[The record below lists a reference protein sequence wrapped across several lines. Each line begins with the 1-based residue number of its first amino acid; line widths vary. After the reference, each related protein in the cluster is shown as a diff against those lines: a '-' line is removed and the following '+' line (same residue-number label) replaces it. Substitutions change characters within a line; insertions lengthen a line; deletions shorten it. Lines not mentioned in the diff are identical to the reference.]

1 MTVKAEALLLWLYE
15 DHVNEVYPQRV
26 DAEELGMSRDEL
38 IRAGMELKAQGFLPE
53 FNATVKGSNGKEI
66 IFFGKLTEEAIAY
79 AKEYDD

>member
-1 MTVKAEALLLWLYE
+1 
-15 DHVNEVYPQRV
+15 
-26 DAEELGMSRDEL
+26 MSRDEL